1 VRRRIAMLSMTVTG
15 ALLLG
20 VLAMAP
26 ARAVPAESSTGLKR
40 PLDVTLK
47 VSGWCDNTGSDI
59 NIVGDLT
66 LGSVDMRVTLANNR
80 KGTHSVGVDFAG
92 DVNVAVAEE
101 NAVIQ
106 KAPAFGGVGGNP
118 HAILELR
125 DSDTGAVLTNTA
137 GDPLVI
143 YLGRCVSGANK
154 GFAVDVNEQV
164 DLDGLLEYFVQA
176 VECGRYKS
184 RLDIGANALHDGVD
198 GHLILANQVN
208 KVPGEPGVHYADV
221 QADVTVNLLAST
233 QSEGG
238 KGWWDAKGSIHG
250 PGGNPLVY
258 VGADLDAWNAKQEA
272 TWGTFLGRCNKLT

>member
-1 VRRRIAMLSMTVTG
+1 MRRRIGLLGAAMAG
-15 ALLLG
+15 ALMLG
-20 VLAMAP
+20 VLAIAP
-26 ARAVPAESSTGLKR
+26 ARAEPAEASTGLKR

-66 LGSVDMRVTLANNR
+66 LGAVDMRVTLANNR

-92 DVNVAVAEE
+92 DVNVSPSEE

-125 DSDTGAVLTNTA
+125 DSDTGQVLLNTN

-154 GFAVDVNEQV
+154 GFNADISEQV

-221 QADVTVNLLAST
+221 QAEVTVNLLPST
-233 QSEGG
+233 RNEGG

-258 VGADLDAWNAKQEA
+258 LTGDLDGWNAKQEA

>member
-1 VRRRIAMLSMTVTG
+1 MRRRIGLLGAAMAG
-15 ALLLG
+15 ALVLG
-20 VLAMAP
+20 ALTMAP
-26 ARAVPAESSTGLKR
+26 VRAEPAASSTGLKR

-92 DVNVAVAEE
+92 DVNVSPSEE

-125 DSDTGAVLTNTA
+125 DSDTGAVLLNTD
-137 GDPLVI
+137 GEPLVI
-143 YLGRCVSGANK
+143 YLGRCVSGAKK
-154 GFAVDVNEQV
+154 GFTANVDEQV
-164 DLDGLLEYFVQA
+164 DLDALLEYFVQA
-176 VECGRYKS
+176 VECGRHKS
-184 RLDIGANALHDGVD
+184 RLDIGASTFHDGVD
-198 GHLILANQVN
+198 AQLILANQVN

-221 QADVTVNLLAST
+221 AAEVTVNLLAST
-233 QSEGG
+233 PHEGG
-238 KGWWDAKGSIHG
+238 KGWWDTRGSIHG

-258 VGADLDAWNAKQEA
+258 LTADLDAWNAKQEA

>member
-1 VRRRIAMLSMTVTG
+1 MRRRIGLLGAAMAG
-15 ALLLG
+15 ALMLG
-20 VLAMAP
+20 GLAMAP
-26 ARAVPAESSTGLKR
+26 AKALPAESSTGLKR

-59 NIVGDLT
+59 NIFGDLS
-66 LGSVDMRVTLANNR
+66 LGAVDMRITLANNR

-92 DVNVAVAEE
+92 DVSVAVAEE

-125 DSDTGAVLTNTA
+125 DSDTGAVLLNTD
-137 GDPLVI
+137 GEPLVI

-154 GFAVDVNEQV
+154 GFNVDISEQV

-208 KVPGEPGVHYADV
+208 KLPGESGVHYADV
-221 QADVTVNLLAST
+221 QADVSVSLLASNRH
-233 QSEGG
+233 EGG

-258 VGADLDAWNAKQEA
+258 LTGDVAGWNAKQEA